1 MGTLTFEVIKMSDKK
16 VDKKRKNNGGEPTTT
31 APDPTV
37 PNRAHTEMKSE
48 GAPSPKDNK
57 KTDARGNQPI

>member
-1 MGTLTFEVIKMSDKK
+1 MNDKK

-37 PNRAHTEMKSE
+37 PNRAHTEMK
-48 GAPSPKDNK
+48 ADNIYPAIKEKTQNTK
-57 KTDARGNQPI
+57 KNNIDF

>member
-1 MGTLTFEVIKMSDKK
+1 MNDKK

-37 PNRAHTEMKSE
+37 PNRAHTEMKSGE
-48 GAPSPKDNK
+48 GASQKRESK
-57 KTDARGNQPI
+57 SSE

>member
-1 MGTLTFEVIKMSDKK
+1 MNDKK

-37 PNRAHTEMKSE
+37 PNRARTEMNTDSAILREDKKK
-48 GAPSPKDNK
+48 SPKN
-57 KTDARGNQPI
+57 T

>member
-1 MGTLTFEVIKMSDKK
+1 MNDKK

-37 PNRAHTEMKSE
+37 PNRAHTEMKADNIPPVNEEKSSKSE
-48 GAPSPKDNK
+48 KNYG
-57 KTDARGNQPI
+57 

>member
-1 MGTLTFEVIKMSDKK
+1 MNDKK

-37 PNRAHTEMKSE
+37 PNRAHTEMK
-48 GAPSPKDNK
+48 ADNIYPAIKEKTQNTK
-57 KTDARGNQPI
+57 KNNSDF